1 MRTTHSNTLGR
12 RRFLTLAAAATALTA
27 CGAPTTGTTPDDG
40 AASGGGGEE
49 DGSLTVAT
57 YIPPSYK
64 DLYGAFTL
72 LMDTATEASAGALSF
87 EMFDSGTLLAADQL
101 IPGLTRGVCDLAL
114 TTSSY
119 VSTTYPVLGCYE
131 LPFVNEGTDQTLRAL
146 AIDGELFTL
155 INEEIGKK
163 GLRLLGSMPTAP
175 EYIWTVDKPILKPG
189 DLKGMRIR
197 TAGNV
202 EGETVKA
209 LGGAPIS
216 MSSAEIYEAL
226 ERGTIDGMI
235 SYPGTVI
242 SRDLQ
247 NVLKFGTA
255 GHFGLYSVDIY
266 SRLDWYDALG
276 EEEKTALS
284 EGAKAYQEEG
294 TAAQLKVHAE
304 EYFPAMKEAGLEV
317 VELDDQQTQAFKE
330 ATTGVVD
337 WWKGRME
344 DAAVADQALE
354 LVQNA

>member
-1 MRTTHSNTLGR
+1 MKNTTSINLGR
-12 RRFLTLAAAATALTA
+12 RQFLSLAAVTTTLSA
-27 CGAPTTGTTPDDG
+27 CGAPSTTTAPADQAGS
-40 AASGGGGEE
+40 SGGSG
-49 DGSLTVAT
+49 DVTVAT

-72 LMDTATEASAGALSF
+72 LMDTAKESSGGALSF

-114 TTSSY
+114 QTSSY

-131 LPFVNEGTDQTLRAL
+131 LPFINDGTDQTLRAL
-146 AIDGELFTL
+146 AIGGDLFKL
-155 INEEIGKK
+155 INEQIGAK

-175 EYIWTVDKPILKPG
+175 EYIWTVDKPVLATD
-189 DLKGMRIR
+189 DLKGLRIR

-209 LGGAPIS
+209 LGGSPIS
-216 MSSAEIYEAL
+216 MSSAELYEAL

-247 NVLKFGTA
+247 KVLRYGTA

-266 SRLDWYDALG
+266 SRLDWWD
-276 EEEKTALS
+276 ELS
-284 EGAKAYQEEG
+284 EKEQSALNDGAKAYQTQG
-294 TAAQLKVHAE
+294 TALQLKVHE
-304 EYFPAMKEAGLEV
+304 DEYFPAMKKAGMEI
-317 VELDDQQTQAFKE
+317 VELDDQQEQAFRD
-330 ATTGVVD
+330 ATSGVVD
-337 WWKGRME
+337 WWKGRMN
-344 DAAVADQALE
+344 DADLAQRALD